1 MVGFIAILQVQC
13 FDTALTPV
21 QLCFPNEEQ
30 VVDNVA
36 IVMVV
41 GLVSVFVIVEDA
53 CRGRWDGHLW

>member
-1 MVGFIAILQVQC
+1 MVRVMDILQVQC

-30 VVDNVA
+30 VVVA

-41 GLVSVFVIVEDA
+41 VLVSVVVIVADT
-53 CRGRWDGHLW
+53 CGGDGCCDGHLW

>member
-30 VVDNVA
+30 VVDTVA

-41 GLVSVFVIVEDA
+41 ILVSVVVIVADT
-53 CRGRWDGHLW
+53 CGGCGYGHLW